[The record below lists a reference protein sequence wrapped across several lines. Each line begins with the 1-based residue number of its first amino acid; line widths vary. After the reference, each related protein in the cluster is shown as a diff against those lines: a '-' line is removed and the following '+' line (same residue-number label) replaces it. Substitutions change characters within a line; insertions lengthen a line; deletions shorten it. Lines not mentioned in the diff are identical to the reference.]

1 MSIHD
6 GESGYDMTSSP
17 FRHLANS
24 VSWGAV
30 REMNAVE
37 TMFWR
42 VDSSAGVE
50 ANLIG
55 LLPLDRTPD
64 WERLVERHK
73 WVVRAAPLLRK
84 RLKEPPLRLGRP
96 FWVDDP
102 AFDVAHHLRRVRLP
116 SPGSRRQ
123 LLDFAQTLSMSP
135 FSPTR
140 PLWEA
145 VLVEGDDG
153 HGAAYLL
160 KIHHSLTDGTG
171 ASQLVYL
178 LVDADAE
185 PPGERLLP
193 PVPPDPRPGGL
204 ALLAAGRFAGM
215 LGRLLRASWK
225 LRLGAKS
232 PVSPLSGNRRDG
244 AARRRRPDVT
254 KLPAMVKSF
263 AHATVL
269 PSAPPAPL
277 LAGRSRYAHFDLVDV
292 PFDALR
298 AAGKAVGGTFND
310 AYLAGLAG
318 AFDRYHRRF
327 GLTLDVLP
335 ALLPISVRRPG
346 AIPGGNHLASTR
358 LVLPVGGHPP
368 AERIRLIH
376 DAVTAV
382 REGPTLHALSLISRP
397 VTPLPPSVVGRIT
410 KEMFRD
416 NDLLASNFAGIPQ
429 PVYLAGAKVTA
440 IQPYAPLLRGAVSVA
455 LVSYVDQAQMGVN
468 VDTGAITEP
477 DVFVRC
483 LRESFDEV
491 IGLAARR
498 EPARGEPEGTARS
511 LNTVPPTTSRRSQ

>member
-1 MSIHD
+1 MSIID
-6 GESGYDMTSSP
+6 GESGYDMNSSP
-17 FRHLANS
+17 FRHLSNS

-50 ANLIG
+50 ANLLG
-55 LLPLDRTPD
+55 LLLLDRAPD
-64 WERLVERHK
+64 WERLVDRHQ

-84 RLKEPPLRLGRP
+84 RLVEPPLHWGRP
-96 FWVDDP
+96 FWADDP
-102 AFDVAHHLRRVRLP
+102 AFDVTHHLRRVRLP

-135 FSPTR
+135 FSPAR

-145 VLVEGDDG
+145 VLVEGVDG

-178 LVDADAE
+178 LVDAEAE
-185 PPGERLLP
+185 PAEEKLLP
-193 PVPPDPRPGGL
+193 PMPPNRRADNRT
-204 ALLAAGRFAGM
+204 LLVAGRFARM
-215 LGRLLRASWK
+215 LGRLRPPRAPWK
-225 LRLGAKS
+225 VRHRAA
-232 PVSPLSGNRRDG
+232 PAVTVLSSARRNG
-244 AARRRRPDVT
+244 AAPRSRRPPDVAA
-254 KLPAMVKSF
+254 LLGMAKSF

-277 LAGRSRYAHFDLVDV
+277 LAGRSRYAHFEMVDV
-292 PFDALR
+292 PFAALR
-298 AAGKAVGGTFND
+298 AAGKACGGTFND

-327 GLTLDVLP
+327 GLALDILP

-346 AIPGGNHLASTR
+346 AVAGGNHLASTR
-358 LVLPVGGHPP
+358 LVLPVGGRTP
-368 AERIRLIH
+368 AERVGLIH

-382 REGPTLHALSLISRP
+382 REGPTLHALGLLSRP
-397 VTPLPPSVVGRIT
+397 ITPLPPSVVGRIT

-429 PVYLAGAKVTA
+429 PVYLAGVKVVA

-468 VDTGAITEP
+468 LDTGAITEP
-477 DVFVRC
+477 EVFVRC
-483 LRESFDEV
+483 LRESFEEV
-491 IGLAARR
+491 IGLASRQ
-498 EPARGEPEGTARS
+498 EPARGEPTAQRG
-511 LNTVPPTTSRRSQ
+511 R